1 MNPQGWPGLWPD
13 AQHSLLTPSRPLRG
27 CQMPAGVEVGN
38 RAEQKGRR
46 ACVKAAGGAVPADGS
61 KLAGLSES
69 QGAKSKGP
77 RMGTRAPGSQ
87 YESHPGIKERERHH

>member
-1 MNPQGWPGLWPD
+1 
-13 AQHSLLTPSRPLRG
+13 
-27 CQMPAGVEVGN
+27 MPAGVEVGN
-38 RAEQKGRR
+38 KAEQKGRR

-61 KLAGLSES
+61 KLAALSES

-87 YESHPGIKERERHH
+87 YESHPGIKERERQPLAYSGLPHP